1 MMLSHS
7 LVEESLV
14 NEDKLLSH
22 QLQQIDNSVQ
32 MKLIVLFDAHT
43 LSLFIA
49 SASSLQNSQYHEL
62 MHV

>member
-32 MKLIVLFDAHT
+32 MKLIVLSDAHT

-49 SASSLQNSQYHEL
+49 SASSLQNSRYHEL

>member
-1 MMLSHS
+1 MMSSCS
-7 LVEESLV
+7 LVEKSLI

-32 MKLIVLFDAHT
+32 TKLIVLSDVHT
-43 LSLFIA
+43 LFLFIA
-49 SASSLQNSQYHEL
+49 SASSLQNSRYHEL

>member
-1 MMLSHS
+1 MTSLRS
-7 LVEESLV
+7 LVEENLV
-14 NEDKLLSH
+14 NEDKLLSR

-32 MKLIVLFDAHT
+32 TKLIVLSDAYT

-49 SASSLQNSQYHEL
+49 SASSLQNSRYHEL

>member
-1 MMLSHS
+1 MMSSRS
-7 LVEESLV
+7 LVEENLI

-32 MKLIVLFDAHT
+32 MKLIVLSDAHT
-43 LSLFIA
+43 LFLFIA
-49 SASSLQNSQYHEL
+49 SASSLQNLRYHEL

>member
-1 MMLSHS
+1 MLSHS

-32 MKLIVLFDAHT
+32 MKLIVLSDAHT

-49 SASSLQNSQYHEL
+49 SASSLQNSRYHEL